1 MEEQLVQLKL
11 PKREYCLDRVI
22 IFRDKTVVAKE
33 VDDIAELS
41 PSTANTL
48 KSVASFLDALPVVL
62 AERVFGEK
70 LEENIVYSR
79 YSLPVVNQETFN
91 TILSGAG
98 VPLVYSSHGGV
109 YVKIKGSKLRELR
122 EKMGISRGE
131 LARRIGVSNKAI
143 INYEEG
149 ESDVSLDV
157 ASKLEEI
164 FGDEIFEEAS
174 MEALK
179 EIFGEKMKVPR
190 IEPRDALI
198 KSVVQ
203 ELRDRGFENFVF
215 TRAPFDAGVKY
226 VGGGIRVKVALKKDP
241 TSEEVKVAAMV
252 SKSTKTRLVVLSTE
266 KVVDRFENSSL
277 VYVYARDTGKVR
289 DVILG
294 FLKREEES

>member
-1 MEEQLVQLKL
+1 MKL

-22 IFRDKTVVAKE
+22 TFRNETVVAKE
-33 VDDIAELS
+33 VDDVAELS
-41 PSTANTL
+41 PSIANTL

-62 AERVFGEK
+62 TERMFGEK

-79 YSLPVVNQETFN
+79 HGLPVVDQETLN
-91 TILSGAG
+91 TIISGAR
-98 VPLVYSSHGGV
+98 VPLIYSSHGGV
-109 YVKIKGSKLRELR
+109 YVKIKGSKFRELR

-131 LARRIGVSNKAI
+131 LARKIGVSNKAV

-157 ASKLEEI
+157 ASRLEEI

-179 EIFGEKMKVPR
+179 KVFGGKMKVSR

-203 ELRDRGFENFVF
+203 ELRNRGFENFVF

-226 VGGGIRVKVALKKDP
+226 IGENIRVKVALKKDP

-252 SKSTKTRLVVLSTE
+252 SKNTRTRLVVLSTE
-266 KVVDRFENSSL
+266 RVVDRFENSSL

-289 DVILG
+289 DLILG